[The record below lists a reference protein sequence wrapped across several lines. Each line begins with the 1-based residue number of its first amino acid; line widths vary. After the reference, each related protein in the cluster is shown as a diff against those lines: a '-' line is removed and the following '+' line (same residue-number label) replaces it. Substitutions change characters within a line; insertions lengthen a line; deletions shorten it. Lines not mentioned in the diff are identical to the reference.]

1 MYKIG
6 DIAQLA
12 HVSKRTVDYY
22 TQLGLIEAKRSESNH
37 RYYTEDTVNDIQLIT
52 KYKEQH
58 LTLDEIK
65 QKMNF
70 KRSIRDETIFDSIE
84 TLINHME
91 KLDEDFLKL
100 QALKKQLNDSQMKYL
115 NEKVAKNG
123 RSLLKSWER
132 LLETMT

>member
-1 MYKIG
+1 M
-6 DIAQLA
+6 A